1 MHNWD
6 LWGKGGAC
14 RGCERVNEHSMN
26 MTRRSVENGLGHCF
40 VSAVNSQAL
49 MVIRMNA
56 ITPFRLLCNLKL
68 AVD

>member
-1 MHNWD
+1 M
-6 LWGKGGAC
+6 
-14 RGCERVNEHSMN
+14 NEHSMN

-56 ITPFRLLCNLKL
+56 IHSLSSSVQLEVGC
-68 AVD
+68 